1 MLKVQASGER
11 DISAA
16 AAESEQAA
24 LFELLQTYP
33 LTVVTSLAV
42 VILAAVFFVSGADAG
57 AIVLGTFSSR
67 GDAEPKKWL
76 VVGWGTLIGLVALM
90 LLLVGGLDALQWG
103 AIVVASPF
111 VLVLVL
117 MCVGFLLDVRSDTIH
132 RMPGRAP

>member
-1 MLKVQASGER
+1 
-11 DISAA
+11 
-16 AAESEQAA
+16 
-24 LFELLQTYP
+24 
-33 LTVVTSLAV
+33 
-42 VILAAVFFVSGADAG
+42 
-57 AIVLGTFSSR
+57 
-67 GDAEPKKWL
+67 
-76 VVGWGTLIGLVALM
+76 M